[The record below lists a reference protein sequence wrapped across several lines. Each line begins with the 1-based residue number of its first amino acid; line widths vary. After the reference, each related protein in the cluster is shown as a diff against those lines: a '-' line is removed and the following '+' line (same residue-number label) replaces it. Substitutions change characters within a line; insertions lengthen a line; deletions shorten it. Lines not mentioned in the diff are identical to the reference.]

1 MEKLL
6 ESIVTWIEYFKKK
19 DEVNDKRLD
28 NIEDYLS
35 ERPSS
40 DYSELIS
47 RLEVLESKEEVKNN
61 DTGTDEIIE

>member
-47 RLEVLESKEEVKNN
+47 RLEVLESKEEVKAN
-61 DTGTDEIIE
+61 DTGTNEIIE